1 MKEKVLRL
9 NLTILFLLFAMM
21 LVSPS
26 AASLKNPVSITVEAK
41 SKKKAANK
49 STTSKPTT
57 RTNYITMKKKEKLWV
72 GPSVAAMHPETK
84 DWKSSNS
91 KIATVSTKGDEEG
104 FHKVTVKKKGT
115 VTISCTVKKTL
126 RGWIKGDVHKWVIT
140 IK

>member
-1 MKEKVLRL
+1 MEKIFRL
-9 NLTILFLLFAMM
+9 NLAILFLLFAMM

-26 AASLKNPVSITVEAK
+26 AASLKNPAGSITVEAK
-41 SKKKAANK
+41 SKKKPAKK
-49 STTSKPTT
+49 STT

-104 FHKVTVKKKGT
+104 FHKVTVKKKGK

>member
-41 SKKKAANK
+41 SKKKAAKK

-104 FHKVTVKKKGT
+104 FHKVTVKKKGK

-126 RGWIKGDVHKWVIT
+126 RGWVKGDVHKWVIT

>member
-1 MKEKVLRL
+1 
-9 NLTILFLLFAMM
+9 
-21 LVSPS
+21 
-26 AASLKNPVSITVEAK
+26 
-41 SKKKAANK
+41 
-49 STTSKPTT
+49 
-57 RTNYITMKKKEKLWV
+57 MKKNEKLWV

-91 KIATVSTKGDEEG
+91 KIATVSSKGDEEG

>member
-1 MKEKVLRL
+1 M
-9 NLTILFLLFAMM
+9 
-21 LVSPS
+21 
-26 AASLKNPVSITVEAK
+26 SITVEAK
-41 SKKKAANK
+41 SKRKQQEKHYKKADYKNQLYYYEEK
-49 STTSKPTT
+49 
-57 RTNYITMKKKEKLWV
+57 NEKLWV

>member
-1 MKEKVLRL
+1 
-9 NLTILFLLFAMM
+9 
-21 LVSPS
+21 
-26 AASLKNPVSITVEAK
+26 
-41 SKKKAANK
+41 
-49 STTSKPTT
+49 
-57 RTNYITMKKKEKLWV
+57 MKKKEKLWV

-84 DWKSSNS
+84 AWKSSNS

-104 FHKVTVKKKGT
+104 FHKVTVKKKGK

>member
-41 SKKKAANK
+41 SKKKAAKK

-104 FHKVTVKKKGT
+104 FHKVTVKKKGK